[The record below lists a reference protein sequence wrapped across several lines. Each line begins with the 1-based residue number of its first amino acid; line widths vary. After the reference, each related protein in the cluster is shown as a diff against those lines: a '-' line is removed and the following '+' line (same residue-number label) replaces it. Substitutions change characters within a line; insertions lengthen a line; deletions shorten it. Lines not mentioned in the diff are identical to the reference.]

1 MTVSAALERGRDA
14 FAARAWDAAYAELSA
29 ADRDSPLT
37 PAELEQLAAAA
48 YLTRHDGES
57 DEYWTR
63 SIPQQ
68 YSSCR
73 RHEKAEL
80 QRPSGSRRSPTRCLG
95 DCGTF

>member
-48 YLTRHDGES
+48 YLTGHDGES

-63 SIPQQ
+63 AH
-68 YSSCR
+68 R
-73 RHEKAEL
+73 DWLATGEAA
-80 QRPSGSRRSPTRCLG
+80 RSARCAFG
-95 DCGTF
+95 

>member
-48 YLTRHDGES
+48 YLTGHDGES
-57 DEYWTR
+57 DE
-63 SIPQQ
+63 
-68 YSSCR
+68 
-73 RHEKAEL
+73 
-80 QRPSGSRRSPTRCLG
+80 
-95 DCGTF
+95 